1 MEVYI
6 SKLGIRDKASPYLLD
21 LLGLGLT
28 QSSLGSY
35 LLGFSC
41 ARSLPY

>member
-6 SKLGIRDKASPYLLD
+6 SKLGIRDKASPY